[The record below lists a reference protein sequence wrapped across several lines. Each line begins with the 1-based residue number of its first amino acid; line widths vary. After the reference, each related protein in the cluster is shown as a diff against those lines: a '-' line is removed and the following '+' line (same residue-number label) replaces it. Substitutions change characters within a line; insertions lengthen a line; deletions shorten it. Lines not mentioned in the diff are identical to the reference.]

1 MKKIALALLLGSVCY
16 SSLLLATPPIKSA
29 PSQQTIEQITQLA
42 QKGDPTA
49 QYLLGQRYFKGN
61 GVSQDSKIAA
71 EWFIKAG
78 DQGNADAQFQLPFT
92 TY

>member
-42 QKGDPTA
+42 QKVIQPHNIFSVNA
-49 QYLLGQRYFKGN
+49 ILKVMAFLKILKSLPN
-61 GVSQDSKIAA
+61 GLSRRV
-71 EWFIKAG
+71 IKAM
-78 DQGNADAQFQLPFT
+78 QTLNSN
-92 TY
+92 